1 MKLKDIPVN
10 ILSLISRG
18 VNYKIVKAY
27 KDTFNS
33 EAGKIVFRDLAI
45 RFRLA
50 DVCDNQI
57 DEGGR
62 RVMLFISTMLGL
74 DPRDFS
80 QIYKGEE

>member
-1 MKLKDIPVN
+1 MNIKDIPAN
-10 ILSLISRG
+10 ILSLLTKG
-18 VNYKIVKAY
+18 VNYKTFKAY
-27 KDTFNS
+27 KDVFNS

-50 DVCDNQI
+50 DICDNQI

>member
-1 MKLKDIPVN
+1 MKLNEIPVN
-10 ILSLISRG
+10 ILSLIQKG
-18 VNYKIVKAY
+18 VNYKTVKAY
-27 KDTFNS
+27 KDIFNS

-50 DVCDNQI
+50 DICNNEI

-62 RVMLFISTMLGL
+62 RVLLYISTMLGL

-80 QIYKGEE
+80 QIYKGE

>member
-1 MKLKDIPVN
+1 MKLNEIPKN
-10 ILSLISRG
+10 ILSLISKG
-18 VNYKIVKAY
+18 VNYKTVRAY
-27 KDTFNS
+27 KETFNS
-33 EAGKIVFRDLAI
+33 EYGKIVFRDLAI

-50 DVCDNQI
+50 DVCNNEI

-62 RVMLFISTMLGL
+62 RVLLYISTMLGL

>member
-1 MKLKDIPVN
+1 MKLDNIPMH
-10 ILSLISRG
+10 ILNLLSKG
-18 VNYKIVKAY
+18 VNYKTVSAY
-27 KDTFNS
+27 KEVFNS

-50 DVCDNQI
+50 DICNNEI
-57 DEGGR
+57 EEGGR
-62 RVMLFISTMLGL
+62 RVLLFISTMLGL